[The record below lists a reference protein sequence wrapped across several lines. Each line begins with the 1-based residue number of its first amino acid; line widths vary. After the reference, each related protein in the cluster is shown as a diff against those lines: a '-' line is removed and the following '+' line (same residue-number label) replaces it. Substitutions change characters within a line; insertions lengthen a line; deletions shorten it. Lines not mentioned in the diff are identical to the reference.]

1 MEVWHMK
8 RLRRLCGIVIA
19 AVMAICCLNLNS
31 TEAMAAAKSTLTINE
46 RKAPTTLTVGSSW
59 TVTGTI
65 TSNYNITWIGGYILK
80 SDHSTVVDKYGVK
93 PNKKSYNLKYSAVDR
108 NLDFNKLSIGSYY
121 YKITAHDAS
130 GKALALIDVPFKVV
144 SKTQAASSLKISGA
158 GNPPT
163 LTEGGSW
170 TATGTITSNYNITWV
185 GGYILASNNK
195 SIVDSSSA
203 KPNNKSYNLKN
214 SVVDRKLDFNKL
226 KPGTYY
232 YKITAQD
239 ASGKALTLKNVKF
252 VVKALPKPSGVVY
265 NGYANGKKLT
275 DIKSKSDTSGYCK
288 CGINHKTSGHWCCQ
302 LYANQAYYRI
312 WGKSYVLNNA
322 NNMMSKVD
330 GANRKLTAENLK
342 KYLSYAPAGA
352 VLRISPDPNGDSSGK
367 GMGHTLIYCGMNS
380 SGDGAYFLEGNYDG
394 KGNTRLTNI
403 KFSTIIKNYGSSYK
417 YIRSITWP
425 NGGSRL

>member
-1 MEVWHMK
+1 MK

-31 TEAMAAAKSTLTINE
+31 TEVMAAAKSTLTINE

-163 LTEGGSW
+163 LTQGGSW

-185 GGYILASNNK
+185 GGYILASDAK

-203 KPNNKSYNLKN
+203 KPNTKSYNLKN
-214 SVVDRKLDFNKL
+214 SVVDRNLDFNKL

-232 YKITAQD
+232 YKITAHD

-265 NGYANGKKLT
+265 NGYANGKRLT

-322 NNMMSKVD
+322 NNMMSKVN

-352 VLRISPDPNGDSSGK
+352 VLRISPDPNGDNSGK

>member
-1 MEVWHMK
+1 MK

>member
-1 MEVWHMK
+1 MK
-8 RLRRLCGIVIA
+8 KLKRLCGMVIA

-144 SKTQAASSLKISGA
+144 SKVQASSNLKISGA

-163 LTEGGSW
+163 LTQGSSW

-185 GGYILASNNK
+185 GGYILGSDAK

-203 KPNNKSYNLKN
+203 KPNSKSYNLKYG
-214 SVVDRKLDFNKL
+214 VIDRNLDFNKL

-232 YKITAQD
+232 YKITAHD

-252 VVKALPKPSGVVY
+252 VVKALPKTNGVNFRWPTDGAVKQNISSKYGYRWNNTDYHFGIDITGKKGQNIYAAESGKVVKTGY
-265 NGYANGKKLT
+265 ISGGYGNYIVIKHNNGYYTLYAHCNSIKVKKGATVSRGQVIATIGTTGYSTGPHVHFEVRKTDKLGYSSIKVNGKTVGNKDFANKNLYNPLDSRFT
-275 DIKSKSDTSGYCK
+275 YSK
-288 CGINHKTSGHWCCQ
+288 
-302 LYANQAYYRI
+302 
-312 WGKSYVLNNA
+312 
-322 NNMMSKVD
+322 
-330 GANRKLTAENLK
+330 
-342 KYLSYAPAGA
+342 
-352 VLRISPDPNGDSSGK
+352 
-367 GMGHTLIYCGMNS
+367 
-380 SGDGAYFLEGNYDG
+380 
-394 KGNTRLTNI
+394 
-403 KFSTIIKNYGSSYK
+403 
-417 YIRSITWP
+417 
-425 NGGSRL
+425 